1 MPPPMHIP
9 EKLLA
14 VMRALRDAGGR
25 PRLVG
30 GCVRD
35 WLLGLEPKDFDV
47 EVPGMTFEQMHAV
60 LAPRGA
66 TDIVGRSFG
75 VIKLRFDGA
84 EYDFSLP
91 RRESKTG
98 AGHRGFAIAPEPGLD
113 DAAAAARRDFTI
125 NAIAYEPFEVAGSS
139 GERGVF
145 SFQVSVFSSQAAN
158 DATTS
163 AAAPAENCKLKTENS
178 AASGGVLI
186 DPHNGE
192 RDLRARI
199 LRHTSDAFA
208 EDPLRVL
215 RAFQLAARFDLALA
229 PETSALCRSIA
240 PAFRELAIERIWG
253 EWQKW
258 AEKSVKPSRG
268 LEVLE
273 QTGWLEHFPELAA
286 LRGTS
291 QDPAWHPEGDV
302 FTHTAH
308 CCDALARLDEWR
320 QAAPPRRRALL
331 LAVLAH
337 DFGKPATTRYAERRG
352 QLHWISPG
360 HESAGGPLAETFLRR
375 IGAPRETIAQVL
387 PLVLN
392 HNAHY
397 SARAGVFSDTAIRRL
412 ARRLLPATIDDLC
425 LVMRADHDGRP
436 PMHSPETLA
445 RIGQLRARAREL
457 EIASAAPRP
466 ILQGRHLVAAG
477 MKPGARFGEILDAAF
492 EAQLEGAF
500 SGEADAL
507 AWMKKHLQ

>member
-1 MPPPMHIP
+1 MRIP

-35 WLLGLEPKDFDV
+35 WLLGLDPKDFDI
-47 EVPGMTFEQMHAV
+47 EVPGMSFEQMHAI
-60 LAPRGA
+60 LAPFGA

-75 VIKLRFDGA
+75 VIKLRLDGA

-98 AGHRGFAIAPEPGLD
+98 AGHRGFAVAPEPDLS
-113 DAAAAARRDFTI
+113 DADAAARRDFTI
-125 NAIAYEPFEVAGSS
+125 NSIAYEP
-139 GERGVF
+139 
-145 SFQVSVFSSQAAN
+145 
-158 DATTS
+158 
-163 AAAPAENCKLKTENS
+163 AAPAVHSWEPPLRMPLARERQTVNCEPGTGNRAEG
-178 AASGGVLI
+178 ALI
-186 DPHNGE
+186 DPHHGA

-229 PETSALCRSIA
+229 PETAALCRSIA
-240 PAFRELAIERIWG
+240 PAFHELPIERIWG

-258 AEKSVKPSRG
+258 AEKSTTPSRG

-273 QTGWLEHFPELAA
+273 QTGWLAHFPELAA
-286 LRGTS
+286 LRGTP

-302 FTHTAH
+302 LAHTAH
-308 CCDALARLDEWR
+308 CCDALVRLEEW
-320 QAAPPRRRALL
+320 QQSPPPRRRALL

-337 DFGKPATTRYAERRG
+337 DFGKPATTQYAERRG
-352 QLHWISPG
+352 QLRWISPG
-360 HESAGGPLAETFLRR
+360 HESAGGPLAETFLQR
-375 IGAPRETIAQVL
+375 IGAPRETIARARQ
-387 PLVLN
+387 LVEHHL
-392 HNAHY
+392 AHF
-397 SARAGVFSDTAIRRL
+397 SGRAGFSDTAIRRL

-436 PMHSPETLA
+436 PMHSPEVLA
-445 RIGQLRARAREL
+445 RIEQLRARAREL

-466 ILQGRHLVAAG
+466 ILLGRHLIAAG
-477 MKPGARFGEILDAAF
+477 MKPGTQFKAILDAAF

-500 SGEADAL
+500 SDEAGAL
-507 AWMKKHLQ
+507 EWMGKYSPEEMK